1 MRQHGQRMSS
11 PCAVCDNHRN
21 AMPWY
26 ELTDPNDPKLNELA
40 QTLGLHPLYIEDV
53 RSPGERVKLEQ
64 EATYTFAILRPSYAP
79 PADDKPDAPPVTP
92 TFSKLSAF
100 AGTGPDGQPF
110 FLTIADP
117 TCPATAQALTRALR
131 EPADAKPARLLYL
144 ILDTI
149 VDNYFPVLDALD
161 DQIDTVEDEVI
172 SSPEPTVLQ
181 AIFALKRRL
190 IDLRRVLVNT
200 RDATLH
206 LQRDPNSIIDAEHQ
220 PFVRDIYDHVAR
232 LLDSVD
238 TERDLLNNAL
248 DIYLSSVANRTNEV
262 MKVLTV
268 ISTIAL
274 PALAITGI
282 YGMNLKGLPFE
293 NSPHGA
299 AIVAAL
305 TLAFTLVLL
314 YTLRRRRWL

>member
-1 MRQHGQRMSS
+1 
-11 PCAVCDNHRN
+11 
-21 AMPWY
+21 MPWY
-26 ELTDPNDPKLNELA
+26 ELNDPNDPKLTELA
-40 QTLGLHPLYIEDV
+40 QKLGLHPLYIEDV
-53 RSPGERVKLEQ
+53 RSPGERVKVEQ
-64 EATYTFAILRPSYAP
+64 EPTYTFAILRPSYTPPANDNLDAAP
-79 PADDKPDAPPVTP
+79 PPP
-92 TFSKLSAF
+92 TFSKLSLF
-100 AGTGPDGQPF
+100 AGTGPDGQPY

-117 TCPATAQALTRALR
+117 TCPATGQALARAHR

-149 VDNYFPVLDALD
+149 VDNYFPALD
-161 DQIDTVEDEVI
+161 HLNDRIDTIEDKVVDC
-172 SSPEPTVLQ
+172 PEPPVLQ
-181 AIFALKRRL
+181 SIFALKRQL

-206 LQRDPNSIIDAEHQ
+206 LQRDPNSIVDAEHQ

-274 PALAITGI
+274 PALAITGV

-293 NSPHGA
+293 ESPHGA

>member
-1 MRQHGQRMSS
+1 M
-11 PCAVCDNHRN
+11 A
-21 AMPWY
+21 WY
-26 ELTDPNDPKLNELA
+26 QLTDPHDPKLDGLA
-40 QTLGLHPLYIEDV
+40 AKLGLHPLYIEDV
-53 RSPGERVKLEQ
+53 RSPGERIKVEQ
-64 EATYTFAILRPSYAP
+64 EKTYTFALLRPSFTPAIGSEPGAP
-79 PADDKPDAPPVTP
+79 SPTP
-92 TFSKLSAF
+92 SFSKLSAF
-100 AGTGPDGQPF
+100 AGAGPDGEPF
-110 FLTIADP
+110 FLTVADP
-117 TCPATAQALTRALR
+117 TCGATGEALARARR

-144 ILDTI
+144 ILDTV
-149 VDNYFPVLDALD
+149 VDNYFPALDALD
-161 DQIDTVEDEVI
+161 DQIDTVEDRVI
-172 SSPEPTVLQ
+172 SCPEPPVLQ
-181 AIFALKRRL
+181 EIFSLKRQL
-190 IDLRRVLVNT
+190 IDLRRILVST

-248 DIYLSSVANRTNEV
+248 DIYLSSVANRTNDV

-268 ISTIAL
+268 ISTVAL

-293 NSPHGA
+293 DSPHGA

-314 YTLRRRRWL
+314 FTLRRRHWL

>member
-1 MRQHGQRMSS
+1 
-11 PCAVCDNHRN
+11 
-21 AMPWY
+21 MPWY
-26 ELTDPNDPKLNELA
+26 ELTDPNDPKLNQLA
-40 QTLGLHPLYIEDV
+40 ETLGLHPLYIEDV
-53 RSPGERVKLEQ
+53 RNPDERVKVEQ
-64 EATYTFAILRPSYAP
+64 EAAYTFAILRPAFTPVAAP
-79 PADDKPDAPPVTP
+79 DTDAPPPAP

-100 AGTGPDGQPF
+100 AGKGPDEQPF
-110 FLTIADP
+110 FLTVADP
-117 TCPATAQALTRALR
+117 ACPATAQALARAHR
-131 EPADAKPARLLYL
+131 EPADTKPARLLYL
-144 ILDTI
+144 ILDTV
-149 VDNYFPVLDALD
+149 VDNYFPALDAID

-172 SSPEPTVLQ
+172 SSPEPAVLQ
-181 AIFALKRRL
+181 TIFGLKRQL
-190 IDLRRVLVNT
+190 IDLRRVLVST

-274 PALAITGI
+274 PALAITGV

-293 NSPHGA
+293 ESPHGA
-299 AIVAAL
+299 SIVAVL
-305 TLAFTLVLL
+305 TLLFTLVLL
-314 YTLRRRRWL
+314 YLLRRRGWL